1 MEIRVLRYFLT
12 VCEERNFSRAAEK
25 LLISQPALSKQI
37 KDLEVE
43 LGVKLFIRSH
53 HQLEMTPEAYFLRQR
68 AQDIINL
75 NDLTEQTLKKEKVI
89 SGILRIGA
97 GESPQL
103 GGLMKILGD
112 LGKNNKDVK
121 IILED
126 GNADQIEAKIENGL
140 LDFGI
145 VMGNRRL
152 DNFNNIVL
160 PQKNEF
166 VAYFRDDL
174 PLAKKDALTS
184 ADLIGY
190 SLAGSSQSMVNDKFK
205 IWAQENFDK
214 LDFYAF
220 SNLAYNSVLMA
231 YQANTVMI
239 TYKDLPAIKDKHFIY
254 RPLSPK
260 VFDLNTLIWKKN
272 TQLSALAN
280 KFLDELKKAV
290 SRVN

>member
-53 HQLEMTPEAYFLRQR
+53 HQLEMTSEAYFLRQR

-140 LDFGI
+140 LDFGV

-152 DNFNNIVL
+152 DNFNNLVL
-160 PQKNEF
+160 PQKMN
-166 VAYFRDDL
+166 L
-174 PLAKKDALTS
+174 LLT
-184 ADLIGY
+184 LG
-190 SLAGSSQSMVNDKFK
+190 
-205 IWAQENFDK
+205 
-214 LDFYAF
+214 
-220 SNLAYNSVLMA
+220 
-231 YQANTVMI
+231 T
-239 TYKDLPAIKDKHFIY
+239 IY
-254 RPLSPK
+254 H
-260 VFDLNTLIWKKN
+260 
-272 TQLSALAN
+272 
-280 KFLDELKKAV
+280 
-290 SRVN
+290 